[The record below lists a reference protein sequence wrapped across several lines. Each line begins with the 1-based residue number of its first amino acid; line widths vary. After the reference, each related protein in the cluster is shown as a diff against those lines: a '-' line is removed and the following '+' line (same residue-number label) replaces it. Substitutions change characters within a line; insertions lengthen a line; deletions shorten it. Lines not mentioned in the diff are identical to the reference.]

1 MSILKKAKEK
11 ERVVSFLY
19 TELATTLLS
28 AIVAAIYNFGETV
41 FDFRTPWDSTRT
53 TSSILYFRPA

>member
-28 AIVAAIYNFGETV
+28 AIAAIYNFEETV

>member
-28 AIVAAIYNFGETV
+28 AIAAIYNFGETV

>member
-19 TELATTLLS
+19 AELATTLLS
-28 AIVAAIYNFGETV
+28 AIAAIYNFGETV